1 MPRKININ
9 EIEEGMVVAE
19 PVINS
24 FRQTLIK
31 AGTSLKPAHRNLL
44 KTWNIHIIAIK
55 TNEDEEVTDIGIE
68 LQRLC
73 FERLAR
79 RVKWKPRNDYEKA
92 VYLLG
97 FIRAAQNITKER
109 EKST

>member
-1 MPRKININ
+1 MPQKININ
-9 EIEEGMVVAE
+9 EIVEGMVTAE

-31 AGTSLKPAHRNLL
+31 AGTTLKPSHRNLL
-44 KTWNIHIIAIK
+44 KTWNIQIIAIK
-55 TNEDEEVTDIGIE
+55 TNDDEEVTDIGIE

-73 FERLAR
+73 FDRLAR
-79 RVKWKPRNDYEKA
+79 RVKWKPRNVYEKA

-97 FIRAAQNITKER
+97 FIRASQIITNER
-109 EKST
+109 DKVK